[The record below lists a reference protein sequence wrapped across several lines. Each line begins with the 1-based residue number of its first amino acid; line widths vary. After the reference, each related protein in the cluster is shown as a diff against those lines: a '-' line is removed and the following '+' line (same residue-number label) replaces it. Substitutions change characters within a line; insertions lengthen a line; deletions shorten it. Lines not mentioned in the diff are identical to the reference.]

1 MLALLFAAE
10 VLDPAAEFWIA
21 MAWVSDVALYD
32 SAYGEFDALVSRS
45 GIGRVHLSD
54 VLIELALKGTIV
66 NVVTRPDPSNDKF
79 LDILRRKTAI
89 SRVQDQ
95 FRLARS
101 EAIHQ
106 KNLVGKDWFTDGSMN
121 LTVNGLDHNVE
132 NLTVHLDPEKTA
144 EIRTNIRQTWNG
156 TLEAINDPR

>member
-32 SAYGEFDALVSRS
+32 SGYGEFDALVSRS
-45 GIGRVHLSD
+45 GTGRVYLSD
-54 VLIELALKGTIV
+54 VLVELALKGTSV
-66 NVVTRPDPSNDKF
+66 NIVTRPDPSNDKF
-79 LDILRRKTAI
+79 LDILQRKAAI
-89 SRVQDQ
+89 ARVQDHIH
-95 FRLARS
+95 LARS

-132 NLTVHLDPEKTA
+132 NLTVHLDAEKTA
-144 EIRTNIRQTWNG
+144 EIRTNIRQTWNV